1 MRIGIRKIRTK
12 VALYVLLLLAVTI
25 LVSYLIISRIMDN
38 RIRGEI
44 INRAESISRTIAA
57 AAGYSLLS
65 QDLVGL
71 DSIVF
76 TAKKSNPDIEYI
88 AIADPERRAVVHSDM
103 KKAGER
109 LIPAERR
116 VLATGENKSVVT
128 EVAGVAGKIFEIE
141 TPIVFMDKK
150 LGSVVLGINRS
161 VLSTARAE
169 TRRRIVWIFVFI
181 LGFGAVSSILLS
193 TFLTRPVKQ
202 LASGV
207 EEMKADKRSKPLR
220 VYSRDELGRLT
231 ENFND
236 MTALIT
242 VQRDKL
248 VKYAGDLE
256 ESYVATVRVL
266 AAAIDARDT
275 YTLGHSARVSQLS
288 TAIAREMGFG
298 EGQVEEVEIASLF
311 HDVGKIKMPDSI
323 LHKGGRLDQDERR
336 EMMRHPEYGAEI
348 LTKAQSLFKYIPPVR
363 HHHEWFDGSGY
374 PDGLAGDRIPVAAAI
389 VSLADAYD
397 AMTSDRPYRTAMTRE
412 EALAKIA
419 EFSGKQFDPAI
430 VRVFLKIIDELQARE
445 TAAQADPSGSLRDQG
460 MPGDEGDG

>member
-1 MRIGIRKIRTK
+1 MRIAIQKIRTK
-12 VALYVLLLLAVTI
+12 VALYVLLLLGVTI
-25 LVSYLIISRIMDN
+25 LVSSLITSRIMDN
-38 RIRGEI
+38 RITSEI
-44 INRAESISRTIAA
+44 INRAKSINRTIAA

-76 TAKKSNPDIEYI
+76 KAKTTNPDIEYI
-88 AIADPERRAVVHSDM
+88 AIVDPQRGAVVHSDV
-103 KKAGER
+103 KKTGER
-109 LIPAERR
+109 LAPAAGR
-116 VLATGENKSVVT
+116 VLTTAEESSIVT
-128 EVAGVAGKIFEIE
+128 EIAGAAGKIFEIE
-141 TPIVFMDKK
+141 NPIVFMDKD
-150 LGSVVLGINRS
+150 LGSVVLGINQS
-161 VLSTARAE
+161 VLSTARVE
-169 TRRRIVWIFVFI
+169 TRRRIGWIFIVI

-193 TFLTRPVKQ
+193 SFLTRPVKQ

-207 EEMKADKRSKPLR
+207 AEIKSEQRSRPLH

-231 ENFND
+231 ESFNE

-242 VQRDKL
+242 SQRDKL
-248 VKYAGDLE
+248 VKYADDLE

-298 EGQVEEVEIASLF
+298 DGQVEEVEIASLF

-323 LHKGGRLDQDERR
+323 LHKRGRLDPDERR

-348 LTKAQSLFKYIPPVR
+348 LTKAQSLFKYIPLVR

-374 PDGLAGDRIPVAAAI
+374 PDGLSGDRIPVAAAI
-389 VSLADAYD
+389 VALADAFD
-397 AMTSDRPYRTAMTRE
+397 AMTSDRPYRTAMTRD
-412 EALAKIA
+412 EAMAKIE
-419 EFSGKQFDPAI
+419 EFSGKQFDPAV
-430 VRVFLKIIDELQARE
+430 VRIFRKIIEEQQARE
-445 TAAQADPSGSLRDQG
+445 AEPTEPSRPLRDQAASG
-460 MPGDEGDG
+460 GKENG